1 MGQVN
6 IINYGNFKK
15 NYYYDKVFEMYNVV
29 IAERSGMA
37 YVVTTGTTMSFL
49 CPTTRNTL
57 SVLKYEIRDFFFA
70 LPGTGIHLRFRI

>member
-15 NYYYDKVFEMYNVV
+15 NYYYNKVFEMYNVV

-37 YVVTTGTTMSFL
+37 YVVT
-49 CPTTRNTL
+49 
-57 SVLKYEIRDFFFA
+57 
-70 LPGTGIHLRFRI
+70 